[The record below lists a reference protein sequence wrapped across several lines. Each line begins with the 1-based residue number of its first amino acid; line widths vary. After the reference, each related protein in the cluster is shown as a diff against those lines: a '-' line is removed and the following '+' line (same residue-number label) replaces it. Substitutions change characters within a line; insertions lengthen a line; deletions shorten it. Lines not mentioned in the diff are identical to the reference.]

1 MGDFN
6 YDPSWESEK
15 AHIDSAEYENVWET
29 LRPDDP
35 EAFTMNFT
43 PKYNRWF
50 PDRILIKTGS
60 DYEATFVDRVGVAAC
75 ASFTKNGETA
85 DKIKEDGVVRTPSD
99 HMGLVAVFSLK
110 E

>member
-6 YDPSWESEK
+6 YDPSWEPEK

-29 LRPDDP
+29 LRPDETD
-35 EAFTMNFT
+35 AFTMNFT
-43 PKYNRWF
+43 PRFSRWF

-60 DYEATFVDRVGVAAC
+60 DFEPTFVDRVGVAAC
-75 ASFTKNGETA
+75 ASFVKKGESA
-85 DKIKEDGVVRTPSD
+85 DKIKKDGIVRTPSD
-99 HMGLVAVFSLK
+99 HMGLVAVFSFK